1 MSKKIRQ
8 LVTLLVVVVLIG
20 AMTVVLTL
28 LPSEG
33 GDNTSSDAGSS
44 SSGSA
49 ETEYLYQH
57 EETDVKAFTLKNANG
72 TFSFT
77 GWYNEDQK
85 RMNYQIIGY
94 EGIDFLDSMP
104 GKVAAYAEE
113 MEIVRWIGEKE
124 DLSEYGLTEK
134 EAVRLQATYADGS
147 TRDILIGGT
156 LNSNEEQRYA
166 VENGSNKVF
175 VVEADELLD
184 ISAKTLLPSLLLSIQ
199 AVDAEENL
207 MAPEFN
213 LIRISG
219 RGHKNPLEIHPV
231 EKLEGIDLSSPL
243 ANATYYIQ
251 ENVMHPVLPEATSTF
266 LCDMCLIQS
275 KDVVAI
281 KPTAA
286 QRAEYG
292 MDDPIVLE
300 VEVIASRDDD
310 GKPKQIDE
318 YKVYVGKIDTAKGVA
333 YAMVPERDVI
343 YEIDANCVKALTMTA
358 FEMREKVMYML
369 AGNSIKDM
377 VITANG
383 KVYPFLRERTKI
395 ESVNSTTGETMVEYE
410 YEAYYNN
417 ELMVDYPL
425 LYSQFLAAFTE
436 GPITE
441 STQKGELILQAD
453 LTHFEEMSKKTT
465 KICIYACEDERRVLY
480 EVDGELLGYTR
491 KTWATKV
498 CSDVEALIQGKK
510 LTVTY

>member
-20 AMTVVLTL
+20 AMTVALTL
-28 LPSEG
+28 LPS
-33 GDNTSSDAGSS
+33 GDGDGTSSDAGSS

-49 ETEYLYQH
+49 EAEYLYQRK
-57 EETDVKAFTLKNANG
+57 EEEVKEFTLKNANG
-72 TFSFT
+72 TFKFT
-77 GWYNEDQK
+77 AGYNEDQK

-113 MEIVRWIGEKE
+113 LEVIRWIGEKE

-134 EAVRLQATYADGS
+134 DAVCLKTTYTDG
-147 TRDILIGGT
+147 TTKEILIGGT
-156 LNSNEEQRYA
+156 LNSNAKHRYA
-166 VENGSNKVF
+166 VERGSNKVF
-175 VVEADELLD
+175 VVEAEQLFDV
-184 ISAKTLLPSLLLSIQ
+184 SAKTLLPSLLLSIQ
-199 AVDAEENL
+199 AIDAEENL

-219 RGHKNPLEIHPV
+219 RGHKNPLEILPV
-231 EKLEGIDLSSPL
+231 EKLEGIDQSNPL

-251 ENVMHPVLPEATSTF
+251 ENVKHPVLPEATTTF
-266 LCDMCLIQS
+266 LCDLCLIQC

-310 GKPKQIDE
+310 GKLKQIDD

-369 AGNSIKDM
+369 SGNSIKDM

-383 KVYPFLRERTKI
+383 KVYPFLRERIKH
-395 ESVNSTTGETMVEYE
+395 ESVNSATGETVVEYE
-410 YEAYYNN
+410 YKAYYNN
-417 ELMVDYPL
+417 ELMEQYPL

-436 GPITE
+436 GPVTAE
-441 STQKGELILQAD
+441 TKKGELILQAD
-453 LTHFEEMSKKTT
+453 LTHFEELNKKTT

-491 KTWATKV
+491 KTWINKV